1 MQEKSRIL
9 IIEDELKVASFLQR
23 GLEGNNYEAEVAYDG
38 DIGMRKFESSD
49 FDALIVDIN
58 IPALNGYEVCKRVRL
73 KNQKIPI
80 LILSALGT
88 TTDKLQGFNLGAD
101 DYLVKPFEFEE
112 LLARIKAL
120 LKRADVNQHA
130 EAEVL
135 RVQDLEMNIRSK
147 EVKRSGN
154 KINLTAK
161 EFMLLELLM
170 REHGKVLSRSEI
182 AQKIWDI
189 NFDTGS
195 NIIDLYIFYLRKKI
209 DKGFDQKLIHTLHG
223 MGYVLRPD

>member
-1 MQEKSRIL
+1 
-9 IIEDELKVASFLQR
+9 
-23 GLEGNNYEAEVAYDG
+23 
-38 DIGMRKFESSD
+38 
-49 FDALIVDIN
+49 
-58 IPALNGYEVCKRVRL
+58 VRTT
-73 KNQKIPI
+73 NQKIPI

-88 TTDKLQGFNLGAD
+88 TTDKLHGFNLGAD

-120 LKRADVNQHA
+120 LKRTDKNFPS
-130 EAEVL
+130 ESEVL
-135 RVQDLEMNIRSK
+135 KVEDLEMNIRSK
-147 EVKRSGN
+147 DVKRSGT
-154 KINLTAK
+154 KISLTAK

-170 REHGKVLSRSEI
+170 RETGKVLSRSEI

-223 MGYVLRPD
+223 MGYVLRPEE